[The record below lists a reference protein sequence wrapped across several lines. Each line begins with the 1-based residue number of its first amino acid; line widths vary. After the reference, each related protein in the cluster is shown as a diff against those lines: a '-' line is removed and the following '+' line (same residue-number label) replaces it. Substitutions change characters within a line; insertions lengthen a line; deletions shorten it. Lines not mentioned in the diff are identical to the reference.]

1 METARLRSES
11 RRSWDD
17 SCGREVGCELPCEI
31 KEFLTTKETK
41 YTKRE
46 PYAYGRGGK
55 MAEIVYKDESYRIM
69 GACFE
74 VYKNMGPGFLEAVYQ
89 ECLEIELTD
98 RAIPFAAQQL
108 IPISYKG
115 RKLLQTYRADLLCYG
130 TIIIEVKAQSA
141 LSDTHRAQVF
151 NYLRASGMRLGL
163 LVNFSSSS
171 ELEYERIVL

>member
-1 METARLRSES
+1 
-11 RRSWDD
+11 
-17 SCGREVGCELPCEI
+17 LPCEI
-31 KEFLTTKETK
+31 KEILTTKETK

-98 RAIPFAAQQL
+98 RAIPFAALAHSNFVQRPEVVADIQ
-108 IPISYKG
+108 S
-115 RKLLQTYRADLLCYG
+115 RFALLWDDHHRSQGPERAFRHAPG
-130 TIIIEVKAQSA
+130 
-141 LSDTHRAQVF
+141 
-151 NYLRASGMRLGL
+151 SGL
-163 LVNFSSSS
+163 
-171 ELEYERIVL
+171 